1 MATLYRMHYDS
12 NDYRFLVG
20 NEMIVSNPKE
30 WEEKVF
36 EWVIAHYQKFLTEYK
51 NDEGEPY
58 TKEAFEKWVKWC
70 LRETVYT
77 DPIEIDDYH
86 NWKW

>member
-20 NEMIVSNPKE
+20 NEMIVTNPKE

-36 EWVIAHYQKFLTEYK
+36 
-51 NDEGEPY
+51 
-58 TKEAFEKWVKWC
+58 
-70 LRETVYT
+70 
-77 DPIEIDDYH
+77 
-86 NWKW
+86 